1 MRLLNGDL
9 LLLCSDG
16 LTRGVPSGDI
26 LETVK
31 QAGDLGQKT
40 DRLISMA
47 NDAGG
52 DDNITVM
59 LIAVGID
66 STVRLW
72 QRLRQRWLLKA
83 S

>member
-1 MRLLNGDL
+1 
-9 LLLCSDG
+9 
-16 LTRGVPSGDI
+16 
-26 LETVK
+26 
-31 QAGDLGQKT
+31 
-40 DRLISMA
+40 MA

-72 QRLRQRWLLKA
+72 QRMRQRWLLKA